1 MTGKLIGQ
9 LPVICV
15 TGASGYLGGRVLA
28 GLQRVGIAATACPGR
43 RDGLDLTDSEATINY
58 FVRGKFDAVI
68 HCAAYVPKVAKDY
81 LDDGAGAASLSMTE
95 NIIAANVPHI
105 VFTSSMT
112 VYPSG
117 SPMPVR
123 EDSPDTGVTGYGGYK
138 RRAERALC
146 AAEHLKA
153 TILRL
158 PGLFGAPRQGGLL
171 HNAAMR
177 FAQGQVPTL
186 TTPFPMWAAIHVDD
200 AADLLCRAAGT
211 PPARSLIL
219 NAGYPD
225 PMSVTRTVSQLA
237 AIFGI
242 EIPEDD
248 APLFQMDLSALT
260 KELGLPAHSL
270 GERLRELAV
279 SAQES
284 EETVCA

>member
-1 MTGKLIGQ
+1 MTGRLSVVG
-9 LPVICV
+9 V

-28 GLQRVGIAATACPGR
+28 GLQEAGISATACPGR
-43 RDGLDLTDSEATINY
+43 HDGLDLTDSGATINY
-58 FVRGKFDAVI
+58 FVRANFDAVI
-68 HCAAYVPKVAKDY
+68 HCAAYVPKAAEDY
-81 LDDGAGAASLSMTE
+81 VDDVAGAASLSMTE

-112 VYPSG
+112 VYPPG

-123 EDSPDTGVTGYGGYK
+123 EDSPDTGVTGYGGFK

-177 FAQGQVPTL
+177 FAQGGVPTL
-186 TTPFPMWAAIHVDD
+186 TTPFPIWAAIHVDD
-200 AADLLCRAAGT
+200 AADLLCRAVGI

-225 PMSVTRTVSQLA
+225 PMSVTRTMSRLA

-242 EIPEDD
+242 EMPEGN
-248 APLFQMDLSALT
+248 APLFQMDLSALS

-270 GERLRELAV
+270 GERLRELAI
-279 SAQES
+279 SAQEV

>member
-1 MTGKLIGQ
+1 
-9 LPVICV
+9 
-15 TGASGYLGGRVLA
+15 
-28 GLQRVGIAATACPGR
+28 VGIAATACPGR